1 MTEVFHINGEGQD
14 AGVVYS
20 EMQARENT
28 AGDLV
33 DLACVASRLASTR
46 LIIPGR
52 YRRRLFPPGNGY
64 RSETGGLLES
74 LRKLDL
80 TKIKKYHSSYYAPHN
95 LCLVVTGR
103 LSTHALLEEVQ
114 KTIENRAHL
123 HKQDVGPKPDG
134 WKRPFVET
142 ESAVVPNLNSD
153 SSMVVEFPAKE
164 EKFGE
169 VRMVMIG
176 PSPDDELTL
185 SVSLGRVAVIILT
198 SSL

>member
-1 MTEVFHINGEGQD
+1 
-14 AGVVYS
+14 
-20 EMQARENT
+20 
-28 AGDLV
+28 
-33 DLACVASRLASTR
+33 
-46 LIIPGR
+46 
-52 YRRRLFPPGNGY
+52 
-64 RSETGGLLES
+64 
-74 LRKLDL
+74 
-80 TKIKKYHSSYYAPHN
+80 
-95 LCLVVTGR
+95 VVTGR

-185 SVSLGRVAVIILT
+185 SVSLGHVAVIILT
-198 SSL
+198 